1 MILYKYVSFEG
12 GMAIINNSSIGFSSP
27 KDFNDPFEM
36 SAFKY
41 EDEER
46 RELEEIAVPIVKS
59 RCNDNFGVL
68 SLTRQPLNA
77 LMWSHYADSHKG
89 IVIGFDA
96 NKAGFL
102 DLQSN
107 VIPASYGEIIYTKT
121 KPRIVLPMPS
131 DSDLQEIG
139 SDIEKFDDS
148 CYEFYKSAFLYKS
161 VEWAYEEEVRV
172 VKNVRCPPTAS
183 GFREATYK
191 NNAGT
196 WRDINIGKRKLY
208 CLSVPEDAIK
218 EVFFGKN
225 FAKNIDGRSVTQE
238 NMKKIISDMKKKNL
252 LLYKCEMSDKTWDLE
267 KILIPNE

>member
-1 MILYKYVSFEG
+1 MLTAHLSFPARLTVVLG
-12 GMAIINNSSIGFSSP
+12 VTQTLDWTSSYYLAAFHVFP
-27 KDFNDPFEM
+27 KAHLGSN
-36 SAFKY
+36 
-41 EDEER
+41 
-46 RELEEIAVPIVKS
+46 PIRSWKLLARAKS
-59 RCNDNFGVL
+59 KGV
-68 SLTRQPLNA
+68 
-77 LMWSHYADSHKG
+77 
-89 IVIGFDA
+89 DA
-96 NKAGFL
+96 NKAGFF

-148 CYEFYKSAFLYKS
+148 RYEFYKSAFLYKS

-208 CLSVPEDAIK
+208 CFSIPDGAIK

-225 FAKNIDGRSVTQE
+225 FAKNIDGKSVTQE
-238 NMKKIISDMKKKNL
+238 KMKEIISDMKKKNL